1 MLIRVHPFAAAVLKA
16 WHDEGWKKFM
26 DRERK
31 PDDLIVP
38 RNDGNAWAVGWSRQP
53 DLNRRPTV
61 YETVALPTELCRPE
75 RAQPLEIPLLFHAR
89 RHLARRRL

>member
-38 RNDGNAWAVGWSRQP
+38 RNDGNAWAVGMEPTDGLEPATYGLR
-53 DLNRRPTV
+53 NRCSTD
-61 YETVALPTELCRPE
+61 
-75 RAQPLEIPLLFHAR
+75 
-89 RHLARRRL
+89 

>member
-1 MLIRVHPFAAAVLKA
+1 MSLIPVHRFAAAVLKA

-61 YETVALPTELCRPE
+61 YETVALPTELCRPGSE
-75 RAQPLEIPLLFHAR
+75 GRCF
-89 RHLARRRL
+89 